1 MRGGLRTNAGR
12 KQLNKDELK
21 ICKQIYLSKNL
32 EGKIEQ
38 LQIPGIKSFS
48 AKASAEPF
56 FSFFSSSSINLAI
69 LKIYKN
75 SSLLSNEKSEKT
87 GGESL
92 PLRCNHGFAA
102 FSATPSPGGNSP
114 KPP

>member
-56 FSFFSSSSINLAI
+56 FSFFSFAI
-69 LKIYKN
+69 LYTFLTLF
-75 SSLLSNEKSEKT
+75 LLN
-87 GGESL
+87 
-92 PLRCNHGFAA
+92 
-102 FSATPSPGGNSP
+102 
-114 KPP
+114 